1 MATNK
6 AISKSIS
13 SSVSSWLPKLAG
25 LRNLLEQ
32 ERSVFAAAPIL
43 LIQSQPTVLTTT
55 STAATTAKHKQSST
69 TSSSKKE
76 SSLKVSNACRHV
88 QFLLSQQMGLRT
100 VTVEHPVSY
109 AYPTSTDVDRAMDLL
124 QRVGAETVVGVGS
137 RSAMDLAKAVMIQS
151 SSPSSSTET
160 SSPATTRRRGTDD
173 LRRNLI
179 LVPATYGGVL
189 AAAASTH
196 SLLLDTKEEALTVYP
211 PYPHELSQDN
221 GGGGGGGGVRVTTTS
236 VALEETM
243 LDDSRRTHAL
253 LASIAIAL
261 PVVMSGRSGVG
272 GGGGKVKGD
281 PKSALEVI
289 QNAVACLHVIHHNES
304 SSDDTRDHDHDSMEQ
319 QHDLCL
325 RTVAQAGT
333 LLSYGL
339 HSHDR
344 SIPLALAACLIP
356 KHFSEH
362 NQVTFMAS
370 LLPAMLDMY
379 CDDST
384 NISTNSPS
392 DLLVLDPEWIQQIR
406 QHCQHPTSPRIVTTE
421 PMETLLA
428 SIRENQALWNCLDA
442 SDAVLVRA
450 LEQHC
455 LLRA

>member
-211 PYPHELSQDN
+211 PYPHELSQDS
-221 GGGGGGGGVRVTTTS
+221 GGGGGVTTTS

-261 PVVMSGRSGVG
+261 PVVSGRSG
-272 GGGGKVKGD
+272 GGGKTKGD

-289 QNAVACLHVIHHNES
+289 QNTVACLHVIHHES
-304 SSDDTRDHDHDSMEQ
+304 TSDNRNRDHDHDTMEQ

-339 HSHDR
+339 HKTDR
-344 SIPLALAACLIP
+344 SIAPALAACLIP

-362 NQVTFMAS
+362 N
-370 LLPAMLDMY
+370 
-379 CDDST
+379 
-384 NISTNSPS
+384 
-392 DLLVLDPEWIQQIR
+392 
-406 QHCQHPTSPRIVTTE
+406 
-421 PMETLLA
+421 
-428 SIRENQALWNCLDA
+428 
-442 SDAVLVRA
+442 
-450 LEQHC
+450 
-455 LLRA
+455 

>member
-221 GGGGGGGGVRVTTTS
+221 GGGGGGGGVRVRVTTTS

-261 PVVMSGRSGVG
+261 PVVSGRSG

-281 PKSALEVI
+281 QKSALEVI

-304 SSDDTRDHDHDSMEQ
+304 SSDDTRDHDHEPMEQ

-339 HSHDR
+339 HKTDR
-344 SIPLALAACLIP
+344 SIAPALAACLIP

-362 NQVTFMAS
+362 N
-370 LLPAMLDMY
+370 
-379 CDDST
+379 
-384 NISTNSPS
+384 
-392 DLLVLDPEWIQQIR
+392 
-406 QHCQHPTSPRIVTTE
+406 
-421 PMETLLA
+421 
-428 SIRENQALWNCLDA
+428 
-442 SDAVLVRA
+442 
-450 LEQHC
+450 
-455 LLRA
+455 